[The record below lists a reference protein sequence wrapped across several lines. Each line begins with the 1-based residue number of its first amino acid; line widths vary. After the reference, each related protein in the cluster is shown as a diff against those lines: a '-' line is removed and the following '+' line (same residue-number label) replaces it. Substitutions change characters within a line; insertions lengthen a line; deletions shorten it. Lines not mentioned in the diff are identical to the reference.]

1 MEQAEFEHIAA
12 RIRQKAV
19 ATAIAFSAGGDE
31 AEDIAQE
38 TMLKLWTLRAEIS
51 DPTHAEKLASCI
63 AHNRTID
70 SHRRQHTVPLDTNRS
85 IMDERTASPEKEIED
100 KENMS
105 WLAGRLAAL
114 PSKEYQI
121 LHLRQVE
128 RKSHDEIARIVGVEK
143 SSVSTML
150 ARARA
155 KMLNDIRRRTRQ

>member
-1 MEQAEFEHIAA
+1 
-12 RIRQKAV
+12 
-19 ATAIAFSAGGDE
+19 
-31 AEDIAQE
+31 
-38 TMLKLWTLRAEIS
+38 
-51 DPTHAEKLASCI
+51 
-63 AHNRTID
+63 
-70 SHRRQHTVPLDTNRS
+70 
-85 IMDERTASPEKEIED
+85 MDERTASPDKEIEN
-100 KENMS
+100 KENMA

-155 KMLNDIRRRTRQ
+155 KMLDDIRKRTRL

>member
-1 MEQAEFEHIAA
+1 MAA
-12 RIRQKAV
+12 RIRQRAV
-19 ATAIAFSAGGDE
+19 ATALAFSASGDE

-38 TMLKLWTLRAEIS
+38 TMLKLWTLRAEIN
-51 DPTHAEKLASCI
+51 DPAHAEKLASCI

-70 SHRRQHTVPLDTNRS
+70 IHRRQHTIPLDTGRN
-85 IMDERTASPEKEIED
+85 IIDERTASPDNAVED
-100 KENMS
+100 KENME
-105 WLAGRLAAL
+105 WLAERLASL

-150 ARARA
+150 ARART
-155 KMLNDIRRRTRQ
+155 KMLNDIKKRTRQ